1 MKAIFK
7 RELNSYF
14 NSPLIYILM
23 SLFLVISFVFFILY
37 NVMYGY
43 TTLLY
48 VCYNI
53 NTVFVFLVPIITMR
67 LFAEEKTQKTDQLL
81 FTSPNSITS
90 IVMGKFLS
98 AYVVYALI
106 MSIILIYAFI
116 ISCFAPF
123 DFTSFLILYVG
134 ELVLGAAF
142 VSVGVFVSSVSNN
155 LIISALVSFAML
167 IVFYFSEMIPNIFG
181 NPSWLINI
189 FSFFSLSIRFDNFG
203 MGLLAWDS
211 IMYYL
216 SFAGIFIFLTIRM
229 IDKKRWS

>member
-116 ISCFAPF
+116 ISLFAPF

-134 ELVLGAAF
+134 ELILGAAF

-167 IVFYFSEMIPNIFG
+167 ILFYFSEMIPNIFG
-181 NPSWLINI
+181 NPEWLYNI
-189 FSFFSLSIRFDNFG
+189 FSFFSLSVRFDNFG

-229 IDKKRWS
+229 IDKKRWE